1 MILDSTGKRIRAF
14 MAGAPAATQPEWY
27 AAWADHDDIGPPPTF
42 IPADDNGSLNGA
54 TAVELIPPPA
64 GAQQR
69 QAKYISIFNADSAT
83 VVVTVELWDGASTR
97 LARAELLTLERL
109 VWEDDVGWQVFNASG
124 LPSPGIV
131 SPLTTKGDIWGFDT
145 ADNRIPVGADGEVL
159 LADSA
164 AGLGVSWQAPPV
176 HVLIVTA
183 VLAAA
188 SPYSPAADDDVLIVD
203 ATGGVT
209 VIALPAAASS
219 DGRILQV
226 KKVDATANAVSIDG
240 NGGELVDGAL
250 TFDLLVQYE
259 SATVVCDG
267 TQWWVV

>member
-1 MILDSTGKRIRAF
+1 MILDSSSKRIRVYLGGAVAANQLQWF
-14 MAGAPAATQPEWY
+14 ASYADLDDAAASFFGREGSGVTNGVTPVEIVPAPAGTVQRQVKY
-27 AAWADHDDIGPPPTF
+27 LSV
-42 IPADDNGSLNGA
+42 DNVDTA
-54 TAVELIPPPA
+54 TATVYFELYD
-64 GAQQR
+64 GTQR
-69 QAKYISIFNADSAT
+69 RIFI
-83 VVVTVELWDGASTR
+83 
-97 LARAELLTLERL
+97 AELLVDER
-109 VWEDDVGWQVFNASG
+109 VVYAHEVGWTVYTATG
-124 LPSPGIV
+124 GPKPGIV

-159 LADSA
+159 VADSA
-164 AGLGVSWQAPPV
+164 AALGVSWQIPPV
-176 HVLIVTA
+176 HVLIVTP

-209 VIALPAAASS
+209 VIALPTAASS
-219 DGRILQV
+219 DGRLLQV
-226 KKVDATANAVSIDG
+226 KKVDASANAVSIDG

>member
-1 MILDSTGKRIRAF
+1 MT
-14 MAGAPAATQPEWY
+14 
-27 AAWADHDDIGPPPTF
+27 
-42 IPADDNGSLNGA
+42 GA
-54 TAVELIPPPA
+54 TPVELIGVP
-64 GAQQR
+64 GGGKQR
-69 QAKYISIFNADSAT
+69 QAKYLSIFNADSAA
-83 VVVTVELWDGASTR
+83 VVVTVELYDGASTT

-109 VWEDDVGWQVFNASG
+109 VWEDDVGWQIFNAAG

-164 AGLGVSWQAPPV
+164 ADLGVSWQAPPV
-176 HVLIVTA
+176 HALIVTA

-209 VIALPAAASS
+209 VIALPAAVSS
-219 DGRILQV
+219 DGRLLEV
-226 KKVDATANAVSIDG
+226 KKVDASANAVSIDG
-240 NGGELVDGAL
+240 NVGELVDGAL